1 MTNDIQ
7 QMEIVKAVKL
17 FFANYLD
24 FSGRAS
30 RGEFWWAY
38 LAFFIVSI
46 ILAIVDAVIG
56 GIIFGFTESEFLL
69 NNGFFSNIFSLVTFI
84 GFISL
89 TSRRLQD
96 TGVSGWYQLA
106 LYLSLMLPVGLSLS
120 QSVATPFAIFIFIIV
135 LITFIVFLAK
145 PSIEEDNQWGNKP
158 EHSTSNYSLGNNPK
172 DW

>member
-1 MTNDIQ
+1 MTNEKQKIDP
-7 QMEIVKAVKL
+7 VNAVRLL
-17 FFANYLD
+17 FVNYFN

-30 RGEFWWAY
+30 RAEFWWVY
-38 LAFFIVSI
+38 LALTIIGIVPIVGIFIQ
-46 ILAIVDAVIG
+46 
-56 GIIFGFTESEFLL
+56 
-69 NNGFFSNIFSLVTFI
+69 LVTFI

-145 PSIEEDNQWGNKP
+145 PSIDEDNQWGKKP

>member
-1 MTNDIQ
+1 MTNEKQNIDMVMAI
-7 QMEIVKAVKL
+7 KL
-17 FFANYLD
+17 FFVNYFN

-30 RGEFWWAY
+30 RAEFWWVY
-38 LAFFIVSI
+38 LALTLIGIVPILGSFINLI
-46 ILAIVDAVIG
+46 AL
-56 GIIFGFTESEFLL
+56 
-69 NNGFFSNIFSLVTFI
+69 I

-96 TGVSGWYQLA
+96 VGFSGWYQLV
-106 LYLSLMLPVGLSLS
+106 LYLTLMLPVGLGLS
-120 QSVATPFAIFIFIIV
+120 ESSFLPLGLLIFLIV

-145 PSIEEDNQWGNKP
+145 PSIDEDNQWGKKH

>member
-1 MTNDIQ
+1 MTNEKQNID
-7 QMEIVKAVKL
+7 MVTAVKL
-17 FFANYLD
+17 LFVNYFN

-30 RGEFWWAY
+30 RAEFWWVY
-38 LAFFIVSI
+38 LALTIIGIVPIVGIFIQ
-46 ILAIVDAVIG
+46 
-56 GIIFGFTESEFLL
+56 
-69 NNGFFSNIFSLVTFI
+69 LVTFI

-145 PSIEEDNQWGNKP
+145 PSIDEDNQWGKKP

>member
-1 MTNDIQ
+1 MINEKQKIDP
-7 QMEIVKAVKL
+7 VNAVRLL
-17 FFANYLD
+17 FVNYFN

-30 RGEFWWAY
+30 RAEFWWVY
-38 LAFFIVSI
+38 LALTIIGIVPIVGIFIQ
-46 ILAIVDAVIG
+46 
-56 GIIFGFTESEFLL
+56 
-69 NNGFFSNIFSLVTFI
+69 LVTFI

-120 QSVATPFAIFIFIIV
+120 QSVATPFAIFMFIIV

-145 PSIEEDNQWGNKP
+145 PSIDEDNQWGKKP

>member
-1 MTNDIQ
+1 MTNEKQKIDP
-7 QMEIVKAVKL
+7 VNAVRLL
-17 FFANYLD
+17 FVNYFN

-30 RGEFWWAY
+30 RAEFWWVY
-38 LAFFIVSI
+38 LALTIIGIVPIVGIFIQ
-46 ILAIVDAVIG
+46 
-56 GIIFGFTESEFLL
+56 
-69 NNGFFSNIFSLVTFI
+69 LVTFI

-145 PSIEEDNQWGNKP
+145 PSIDEDNQWGKKP
-158 EHSTSNYSLGNNPK
+158 EHSTSNYSSGNNPK

>member
-1 MTNDIQ
+1 MINEKQKIDP
-7 QMEIVKAVKL
+7 VNAVRLL
-17 FFANYLD
+17 FVNYFN

-30 RGEFWWAY
+30 RAEFWWVY
-38 LAFFIVSI
+38 LALTIIGIVPIVGIFIQ
-46 ILAIVDAVIG
+46 
-56 GIIFGFTESEFLL
+56 
-69 NNGFFSNIFSLVTFI
+69 LVTFI

-145 PSIEEDNQWGNKP
+145 PSIDEDNQWGKKP

>member
-1 MTNDIQ
+1 MTNEKQKIDP
-7 QMEIVKAVKL
+7 VNAVRLL
-17 FFANYLD
+17 FVNYFN

-30 RGEFWWAY
+30 RAEFWWVY
-38 LAFFIVSI
+38 LALTIIGIVPIVGIFIQ
-46 ILAIVDAVIG
+46 
-56 GIIFGFTESEFLL
+56 
-69 NNGFFSNIFSLVTFI
+69 LVTFI

-120 QSVATPFAIFIFIIV
+120 QSVATPFAIFIFITV

-145 PSIEEDNQWGNKP
+145 PSIDEDNQWGKKP

>member
-1 MTNDIQ
+1 MTNEKQKIDP
-7 QMEIVKAVKL
+7 VNAVRLL
-17 FFANYLD
+17 FVNYFN

-30 RGEFWWAY
+30 RAEFWWVY
-38 LAFFIVSI
+38 LALTIIGIVPIVGIFIQ
-46 ILAIVDAVIG
+46 
-56 GIIFGFTESEFLL
+56 
-69 NNGFFSNIFSLVTFI
+69 LVTFI

-106 LYLSLMLPVGLSLS
+106 LYLSLMLPIGLSLS
-120 QSVATPFAIFIFIIV
+120 QSVATPFAIFMFIIV

-145 PSIEEDNQWGNKP
+145 PSIDEDNQWGKKP